1 MAEEKTS
8 APEQAQE
15 VPAHK
20 AQEQAVADAPKS
32 KVKAWTA
39 LVLLLCLIIF
49 VLHILSDKFSP
60 YTGNGRIEAFVI
72 PIVPQVSGTLTEVN
86 VENNEFVK
94 EDQVLAVIDS
104 SKYELAVEQAQV
116 NLQLATQTSEVDVAA
131 VSTAQAKVAEAEAN
145 LSNAQVKGQRIIRLA
160 EQGAASQ
167 SRADDARSKIES
179 SKAKLASAQSELEK
193 AKNKLGGTGRD
204 NANVQQALV
213 ALDNA
218 QLDLYRS
225 SVRAPSDGI
234 ITNLLVD
241 IGHFA
246 ATGKPIMTFIST
258 RSVWVQAA
266 VRENALANVKAGN
279 QVELVL
285 DAAPGK
291 VFQGEVMSVGYGVSD
306 SSRNNMGGLATV
318 QTTQGWL
325 RQAQH
330 IPVLIKFSGDEARRF
345 MRVGGQVNVQIYT
358 DGHPVMKS
366 IGKIW
371 IRAISILSHI
381 Y

>member
-1 MAEEKTS
+1 MAAVKTSTPKKAPQVPEEK
-8 APEQAQE
+8 AQQQ
-15 VPAHK
+15 PAV
-20 AQEQAVADAPKS
+20 EDSKS
-32 KVKAWTA
+32 KVKIWTA
-39 LVLLLCLIIF
+39 LVLLLCLVIF
-49 VLHILSDKFSP
+49 VLHILSDKFAP
-60 YTGNGRIEAFVI
+60 YTSNGRIQAFVI

-86 VENNEFVK
+86 VDNNESVT

-167 SRADDARSKIES
+167 SRADAARSKIES

-213 ALDNA
+213 ALDSA
-218 QLDLYRS
+218 QLDLFRS
-225 SVRAPSDGI
+225 SVRAPSDGV

-241 IGHFA
+241 VGHFA

-258 RSVWVQAA
+258 RSVWVEAA
-266 VRENALANVKAGN
+266 LRENALANVKAGN
-279 QVELVL
+279 QVDLVL
-285 DAAPGK
+285 DAAPGQ
-291 VFQGEVMSVGYGVSD
+291 VFPGEVMSVGYGVSD
-306 SSRNNMGGLATV
+306 SSRDNMGGLATV
-318 QTTQGWL
+318 QTNRGWL
-325 RQAQH
+325 RQAQQ
-330 IPVLIKFSGDEARRF
+330 IPVLIRFSGDEARLF

-358 DGHPVMKS
+358 DVHPVMKS